1 MDGIAAEGVV
11 NTSSVVIGDLDLGT
25 LDIQRQTASVRPLL
39 DRRHDIYEL
48 CSKWPVERIVVK

>member
-1 MDGIAAEGVV
+1 
-11 NTSSVVIGDLDLGT
+11 VVIGDLDLGA

-48 CSKWPVERIVVK
+48 VSKLEIERVIIR